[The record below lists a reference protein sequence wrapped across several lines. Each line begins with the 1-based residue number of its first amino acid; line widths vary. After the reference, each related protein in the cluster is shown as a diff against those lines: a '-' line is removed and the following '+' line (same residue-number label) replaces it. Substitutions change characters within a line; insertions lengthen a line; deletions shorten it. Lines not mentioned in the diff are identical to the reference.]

1 MEKEKVLEIE
11 FKEVWDNK
19 WAWRIIKNKVDFKNT
34 SGEISFGIIK
44 LTCSIKYNLY
54 IFDTYSLK
62 WELLNSD
69 NLLDFDLKTDIQ
81 DFVNYVN
88 KKYGIPKIERANKGE
103 KYYII
108 DSLGRVIDLKEIYDT
123 SDNEY
128 YNLGNY
134 FKSIETAIKFRDTI
148 WKNTWVLRKEIY
160 KD

>member
-19 WAWRIIKNKVDFKNT
+19 WAWRITKNKVDFKNT

-44 LTCSIKYNLY
+44 LTCSIKYDLY

-69 NLLDFDLKTDIQ
+69 NLLDFDLKTDVQ

-88 KKYGIPKIERANKGE
+88 KKYGIPKRWRANKGE

-108 DSLGRVIDLKEIYDT
+108 DSLGRCIDFKETYDT
-123 SDNEY
+123 SDNQY

-148 WKNTWVLRKEIY
+148 WKNLWVLRKEIY

>member
-34 SGEISFGIIK
+34 SGEISFGLIK
-44 LTCSIKYNLY
+44 LTCSIKYDLY

-123 SDNEY
+123 SDNAY

>member
-34 SGEISFGIIK
+34 SGEISFGLIK
-44 LTCSIKYNLY
+44 LTCSIKYDLY

>member
-34 SGEISFGIIK
+34 SGEISFGLIK
-44 LTCSIKYNLY
+44 LTCSIKYDLY

-108 DSLGRVIDLKEIYDT
+108 DSLGRVIDFKEIYDT